1 MSALHNHEDV
11 LWILHWGISNALI
24 RLGQERKCWC
34 ELSGLF
40 WGKIKVFLNWM
51 RHFVNR
57 WLTHIVIGVIIKSYC
72 FTYWACDVFFPYVN
86 LRETERDKNDLITQL
101 IWWAAMG
108 TWGTAGRWWVS
119 LFCGNL
125 QHRSALKLWIMGNI
139 GYTLVHREEIC
150 RDWWG
155 IYPSV
160 TPSFFQYKQIYSVTV
175 RKGIPYHCFTEARRG
190 SSEQR
195 IPLLK
200 CGCCCCCTQSLM
212 FETRQICRVVS
223 EVQQLHCDEYMA
235 QRQCVH
241 EGALDMCTLKIHSMW
256 FSPFLC

>member
-1 MSALHNHEDV
+1 MGSHGYLRHCRTMV
-11 LWILHWGISNALI
+11 GKSFLWQFTA
-24 RLGQERKCWC
+24 QER
-34 ELSGLF
+34 
-40 WGKIKVFLNWM
+40 IKTLN
-51 RHFVNR
+51 H
-57 WLTHIVIGVIIKSYC
+57 
-72 FTYWACDVFFPYVN
+72 
-86 LRETERDKNDLITQL
+86 
-101 IWWAAMG
+101 
-108 TWGTAGRWWVS
+108 
-119 LFCGNL
+119 
-125 QHRSALKLWIMGNI
+125 GNI